1 MDRSIGTLC
10 AGLRELR
17 IERNTLG
24 SFTSDITAL
33 PRIEPGTVRG
43 LRGFRGSLSE
53 GGLRVP
59 PIIEWPAG
67 VAGPRV
73 TPVPADTMDIFTT
86 VPAIAGLKDEAML
99 QPQDG
104 IDLEPQS
111 VRRSVGATSP
121 PDPAQGQDC
130 NDWQRPGDRCP

>member
-24 SFTSDITAL
+24 SFTSDNRAL
-33 PRIEPGTVRG
+33 PRIDPGTDCE

-53 GGLRVP
+53 RGLRVL

-73 TPVPADTMDIFTT
+73 TSVPADTTDIFTT
-86 VPAIAGLKDEAML
+86 VPAIAGPKDEAML

-104 IDLEPQS
+104 IDLEPQP
-111 VRRSVGATSP
+111 VRRLVGATSP
-121 PDPAQGQDC
+121 PDPAQARDR
-130 NDWQRPGDRCP
+130 NNWQRPDDR